1 MASPPDDAPALLVA
15 GKLVVD
21 EVLVCDAPPVAGS
34 AQRARERLV
43 TGGGQ
48 VWHTARAAARA
59 GATVAVTGW
68 CGGDADSARLRG
80 ELVAAGIADHLAT
93 HDPASRSTVLVHGGD
108 RIVVSH
114 GSSGYVDPRAIPG
127 TALDG
132 LALLHLDAYVLDAVA
147 GDALVA
153 LASAAA
159 ARGLP
164 ITLEAPRVDKCASS
178 AAWLALLPPLRAV
191 LGRPDEIAAVSRYL
205 AAPPSIT
212 VAHDQDRPVITQHG
226 SSQITT
232 PVPQVEVAS
241 LGAGD
246 RFAGGWL
253 AARLRGADLA
263 DAAAAGIAAAGLREA
278 GPLD

>member
-1 MASPPDDAPALLVA
+1 MASSADQVPPGALLVA

-21 EVLVCDAPPVAGS
+21 EVLLCDAPPVPGS
-34 AQRARERLV
+34 SQRARDRLV

-68 CGGDADSARLRG
+68 CGSDADSARLRS
-80 ELVAAGIADHLAT
+80 ELVAAGVADRLAP
-93 HDPASRSTVLVHGGD
+93 HDPASRSTVLVHGDD
-108 RIVVSH
+108 RIIVSH
-114 GSSGYVDPRAIPG
+114 GSSGYVDPRLIPSS
-127 TALDG
+127 ALDG
-132 LALLHLDAYVLDAVA
+132 VALLHLDGFALDAVA

-153 LASAAA
+153 LASDAA

-164 ITLEAPRVDKCASS
+164 ITLEAPRPDKCASS
-178 AAWLALLPPLRAV
+178 SPWLAMLPPLRAV
-191 LGRPDEIAAVSRYL
+191 LGRPDEIATLSGYL

-212 VAHDQDRPVITQHG
+212 VAHDQDRPVITHEG
-226 SSQITT
+226 PASISTS
-232 PVPQVEVAS
+232 VPPVEVAS

-253 AARLRGADLA
+253 ATRLHGADLA
-263 DAAAAGIAAAGLREA
+263 DAAKAGIAAAGSA
-278 GPLD
+278 